1 MEVVEMA
8 VKDLK
13 PYENNPRVNDGAVA
27 VTADS
32 IAQYGFQQPIVVD
45 KDHVIIVGHTRY
57 KSAKKLGLEKVPVVV
72 ADQLSPTQVKA
83 FRIAD
88 NRVGERADWDF
99 AELKKESAEFSQ
111 DLLKNFKLDE
121 LIPQDGIKLDD
132 FDELLENQRMTN
144 IKYYIDVFPDNE
156 HYDEVLAFM
165 KSLAEETD
173 TEAKEK
179 VLRI

>member
-1 MEVVEMA
+1 MQVNEFPINKIKLA
-8 VKDLK
+8 K
-13 PYENNPRVNDGAVA
+13 NNPRLNDKAVGPVA
-27 VTADS
+27 KS
-32 IAQYGFQQPIVVD
+32 IKMYGWQQPIVVD
-45 KDHVIIVGHTRY
+45 KNMEVIVGNTRL
-57 KSAKKLGLEKVPVVV
+57 KAAKKLGLEKVPVVV

-88 NRVGERADWDF
+88 NKVGERADWDF
-99 AELKKESAEFSQ
+99 EELKKESAEFSQ

-144 IKYYIDVFPDNE
+144 IKYYIDVFPDDE

-165 KSLAEETD
+165 KNLAEETD